1 MSFEKM
7 KQNNNWA
14 NILPDIGHVYPSFI
28 FMNRTQ
34 NALFIQRKNNSSR
47 YSIKIEGCSDN
58 PRAVGLWKLWP
69 CVSRPGRE
77 MYRISWPRLQRP
89 ELTRAADG
97 ASWTL
102 HVHFFNIEVFFFPY
116 YLNYSKLRHAQ
127 LNTKHKNHLV
137 VFTKQTYEDNI

>member
-58 PRAVGLWKLWP
+58 PRTVGLWKLWP

-89 ELTRAADG
+89 ELVLLMGPVERYTFT
-97 ASWTL
+97 SL
-102 HVHFFNIEVFFFPY
+102 ILKCFFPY

-137 VFTKQTYEDNI
+137 VFTKQTFEDNI